1 MVLNYLFI
9 GAVFT
14 LIIDCIISW
23 KIEDPRIISILS
35 NWNNNTRIA
44 CILIWPLGML
54 VFLISFIKTIL
65 KK

>member
-1 MVLNYLFI
+1 MILNYLFT

-35 NWNNNTRIA
+35 NWNNNTRII
-44 CILIWPLGML
+44 CILIWPIGILI
-54 VFLISFIKTIL
+54 FFISFL
-65 KK
+65 KSFFR

>member
-1 MVLNYLFI
+1 MILNYLFT

-35 NWNNNTRIA
+35 NWNNNTRII
-44 CILIWPLGML
+44 CILIWPIGILI
-54 VFLISFIKTIL
+54 FFISFL
-65 KK
+65 KSFFK

>member
-1 MVLNYLFI
+1 M

-35 NWNNNTRIA
+35 NWNNNTRII
-44 CILIWPLGML
+44 CILIWPIGILI
-54 VFLISFIKTIL
+54 FFISFL
-65 KK
+65 KSFFK